1 MSLIGLVMILLL
13 VIAVG
18 FITIGSFLYRRNE
31 QRKPSLIRV
40 LTLLFQLLLFV
51 LFFSNATAH
60 FNETFLEILWWVVVI
75 AGFIVG
81 AIKFKHNVIISSAN
95 IFLSGL
101 LTVLMLLLMFI
112 TSM

>member
-1 MSLIGLVMILLL
+1 MSLIGLMMIFLL
-13 VIAVG
+13 VIAAV
-18 FITIGSFLYRRNE
+18 FIAGGAFLYRRNE

-51 LFFSNATAH
+51 IFFSDTTEY
-60 FNETFLEILWWVVVI
+60 NETLFETLWWGVVI
-75 AGFIVG
+75 GGFVVG
-81 AIKFKHNVIISSAN
+81 VIKIKHNVIISLVN
-95 IFLSGL
+95 IFISGL